1 MRGVPFGVAVVAVGL
16 YLVGLGAAP
25 FIDPPEGLHAE
36 VTRQMA
42 ALGDWI
48 TPRVDGVRYFDTPPL
63 LYWLTSGSFAVAG
76 TTPAAAR
83 LWPALAAVGVA
94 AVTARLGV
102 MLGGPRVGLLAG
114 LMVATNLGVFLCGR
128 IVEPDLVFLLWLT
141 LAWAGFAIAYR
152 GRGRRGLVLFYAA
165 LGLAA
170 ITKDIVGALAPLV
183 VVAMFFWLTG
193 ERPLTP
199 WVPWWSVLLLAA
211 IALPWYVL
219 VEARNR
225 GFLWYTLV
233 DNHVLRFARQ
243 RVFPDEDVPL
253 GSSAFLLVTLL
264 AFLPWALALPWALLR
279 AFRRPWEDAPSRL
292 WLLFALWAVVVVG
305 FFTASPFKL
314 PHHGLPAFPAL
325 ALLVARVWDETIDA
339 APGSAGPRA
348 LLGPLLVLFALATI
362 ALVAAWSGVLRIPPD
377 VLATLDGSA
386 RRLAATG
393 QSAPGS
399 PLDVWRPL
407 LARGAVIF
415 GIGTVAMAVALW
427 RRAAALGVGVALAT
441 TIAFLPTVAA
451 EGMAQFV
458 RARSV
463 QPLAATLAQ
472 RLRPGDV
479 VLHEGAIEH
488 SASALLVLP
497 ARVGIVNGFQSSLA
511 FGATFPEARE
521 VFWDA
526 PRLQAAWSG
535 QRRLFLLSAVDPAR
549 SVVRTLAPASVHLI
563 ARTGGR
569 WLYSNLADPGTSVR

>member
-128 IVEPDLVFLLWLT
+128 IVEPDLVFVLWLT

-233 DNHVLRFARQ
+233 DDHVLRFARQ

-314 PHHGLPAFPAL
+314 PHHGLPAFPAV
-325 ALLVARVWDETIDA
+325 ALIVARVWDETIDA
-339 APGSAGPRA
+339 APGSARP
-348 LLGPLLVLFALATI
+348 
-362 ALVAAWSGVLRIPPD
+362 
-377 VLATLDGSA
+377 
-386 RRLAATG
+386 RLAARRV
-393 QSAPGS
+393 APS
-399 PLDVWRPL
+399 PGAGRRHLRDRDRRDGGRAV
-407 LARGAVIF
+407 AAGRGARRRRGARHDDRVPAHR
-415 GIGTVAMAVALW
+415 GRGRDDPVRPGALGAAVGSDAGAAPATGR
-427 RRAAALGVGVALAT
+427 RRAARGRHRAQRVGAPRASGPGRHRERAPVQPGVRRHVPRGARGFLGRAAAAGGVVRAEAAVPPLGRGPGALGRAHPGAGERPPHRADGWAMAL
-441 TIAFLPTVAA
+441 L
-451 EGMAQFV
+451 ESC
-458 RARSV
+458 RSGY
-463 QPLAATLAQ
+463 
-472 RLRPGDV
+472 LRPMM
-479 VLHEGAIEH
+479 
-488 SASALLVLP
+488 
-497 ARVGIVNGFQSSLA
+497 
-511 FGATFPEARE
+511 
-521 VFWDA
+521 
-526 PRLQAAWSG
+526 
-535 QRRLFLLSAVDPAR
+535 
-549 SVVRTLAPASVHLI
+549 VR
-563 ARTGGR
+563 
-569 WLYSNLADPGTSVR
+569 

>member
-1 MRGVPFGVAVVAVGL
+1 L
-16 YLVGLGAAP
+16 YG
-25 FIDPPEGLHAE
+25 
-36 VTRQMA
+36 R
-42 ALGDWI
+42 
-48 TPRVDGVRYFDTPPL
+48 
-63 LYWLTSGSFAVAG
+63 TSGSFAGAG

-94 AVTARLGV
+94 AVTGRLGRRP
-102 MLGGPRVGLLAG
+102 GGPRVGLLAG
-114 LMVATNLGVFLCGR
+114 LMVATNLGVFLCAR

-141 LAWAGFAIAYR
+141 LAWAGFAIAYS

-253 GSSAFLLVTLL
+253 GSSAFLLATLL

-362 ALVAAWSGVLRIPPD
+362 APAAG
-377 VLATLDGSA
+377 GGA
-386 RRLAATG
+386 RRRRGARHDDRVPADGGRGRDGPVRPGALGAAAGGDAGAASATG
-393 QSAPGS
+393 
-399 PLDVWRPL
+399 R
-407 LARGAVIF
+407 
-415 GIGTVAMAVALW
+415 
-427 RRAAALGVGVALAT
+427 RRAARGRHRAQCVGA
-441 TIAFLPTVAA
+441 P
-451 EGMAQFV
+451 
-458 RARSV
+458 RASGAGRHRERVPV
-463 QPLAATLAQ
+463 QP
-472 RLRPGDV
+472 
-479 VLHEGAIEH
+479 
-488 SASALLVLP
+488 
-497 ARVGIVNGFQSSLA
+497 
-511 FGATFPEARE
+511 
-521 VFWDA
+521 
-526 PRLQAAWSG
+526 
-535 QRRLFLLSAVDPAR
+535 
-549 SVVRTLAPASVHLI
+549 
-563 ARTGGR
+563 
-569 WLYSNLADPGTSVR
+569 

>member
-1 MRGVPFGVAVVAVGL
+1 MRGIPFGVAVVAVGL
-16 YLVGLGAAP
+16 YFVGLGAPP
-25 FIDPPEGLHAE
+25 FSDPPEGLHTE
-36 VTRQMA
+36 VAREMA

-48 TPRVDGVRYFDTPPL
+48 TPRVDSVPYFDTPPL
-63 LYWLTSGSFAVAG
+63 LYWLMSGGFAVAG
-76 TTPAAAR
+76 TTPATAR

-102 MLGGPRVGLLAG
+102 MLGGARVGLLAG
-114 LMVATNLGVFLCGR
+114 LMVAANLGVFVCGR
-128 IVEPDLVFLLWLT
+128 IVRPDLVFLLWLT

-152 GRGRRGLVLFYAA
+152 GGGRRGLVLFYAA

-170 ITKDIVGALAPLV
+170 ITKDILGALAPLV

-199 WVPWWSVLLLAA
+199 WVPWWSVFLLAV
-211 IALPWYVL
+211 ISLPWYVL

-243 RVFPDEDVPL
+243 RVFPDAEAPL
-253 GSSAFLLVTLL
+253 GSSEFLVVTLL
-264 AFLPWALALPWALLR
+264 AFLPWALALPWALGR
-279 AFRRPWEDAPSRL
+279 AFRRPWEDAASRL
-292 WLLFALWAVVVVG
+292 WLLFALWAVFVVG

-314 PHHGLPAFPAL
+314 PYYGLPAFPAL

-339 APGSAGPRA
+339 TPGSARPRT
-348 LLGPLLVLFALATI
+348 LIGPLLVLFALATI
-362 ALVAAWSGVLRIPPD
+362 ALVGEWSGVVQIRPD
-377 VLATLDGSA
+377 VLATLDGST
-386 RRLAATG
+386 RRLAAG
-393 QSAPGS
+393 DQSAAGS
-399 PLDVWRPL
+399 PLDAWRPL

-415 GIGTVAMAVALW
+415 GIGTVAMAVAMW

-441 TIAFLPTVAA
+441 MIAFLPTVAA
-451 EGMAQFV
+451 DGMAQFV

-463 QPLAATLAQ
+463 RPLAVTLAQ
-472 RLRPGDV
+472 RVRPGDL
-479 VLHEGAIEH
+479 VLHEGAVEN

-497 ARVGIVNGFQSSLA
+497 DRVGIVNGLQSSLA

-526 PRLQAAWSG
+526 PRLRAAWSER
-535 QRRLFLLSAVDPAR
+535 RRLFLLSAVDPR
-549 SVVRTLAPASVHLI
+549 HSVVRTLAPAPVHLI
-563 ARTGGR
+563 AETRGR
-569 WLYSNLADPGTSVR
+569 WLYSNLADPGASVR